1 LFHLDRPS
9 ATITIRTDHTPTAA
23 LQYDY
28 RKPHFA
34 LDPFF
39 RNPVLLK
46 KLQTIGLLLGMK
58 HKDADQ
64 MIGDLVCASDFH
76 TAYFV
81 LAETF
86 QQLQSNE
93 MDALFGLST
102 GKDRFKAILQRCRNT
117 HGELT
122 DLILPVLED
131 QERQMSIIHR
141 RGTITKDAHR
151 FFLAL
156 LLNVSNR
163 DKILELVKQRYPNQ
177 EPVETILDWVEE
189 LGRTRVL
196 GSKETN
202 ALGLPEFDDSYVF
215 VLECLLRGLSDAQ
228 IEQRAAADYPADDA
242 AELRT
247 RIPALKESLKESTLF
262 KSLLND

>member
-1 LFHLDRPS
+1 
-9 ATITIRTDHTPTAA
+9 
-23 LQYDY
+23 
-28 RKPHFA
+28 
-34 LDPFF
+34 
-39 RNPVLLK
+39 
-46 KLQTIGLLLGMK
+46 
-58 HKDADQ
+58 
-64 MIGDLVCASDFH
+64 MIGDLVSASDFH
-76 TAYFV
+76 TAYFI

-102 GKDRFKAILQRCRNT
+102 GKNRFAAILARCRST
-117 HGELT
+117 HGELA
-122 DLILPVLED
+122 DLVLPVLEE
-131 QERQMSIIHR
+131 QERQTSIVQR

-156 LLNVSNR
+156 LLNVSSR
-163 DKILELVKQRYPNQ
+163 EKILELVKQRYPDQ
-177 EPVETILDWVEE
+177 DPVETILDWVEE

-215 VLECLLRGLSDAQ
+215 VLECLLRGLSDDE
-228 IEQRAAADYPADDA
+228 IDERANAEYPPADA

-247 RIPALKESLKESTLF
+247 RIPTLKASLKESSLF
-262 KSLLND
+262 KSLLTE